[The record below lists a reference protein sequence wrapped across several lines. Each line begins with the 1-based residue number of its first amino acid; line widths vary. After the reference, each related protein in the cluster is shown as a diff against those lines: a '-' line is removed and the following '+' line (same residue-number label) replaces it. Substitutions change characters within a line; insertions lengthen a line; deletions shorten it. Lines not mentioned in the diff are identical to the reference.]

1 MVACLP
7 HRRRIMR
14 FWGSI
19 FLAVALAAGAPSARA
34 QSPAQPS
41 AQSSEAARDL
51 FKVLFDQA
59 FSTLNAQA
67 VESAWP
73 GIETAVRA
81 HNPNVDVAALAELR
95 REFARI
101 RLAQLHEV
109 TRDLPTIYA
118 RLLTAEEMRD
128 IAAFYR
134 TRSGMKMLHVL
145 PQIMAEGFATTLLSM
160 QSLSSDTNAAFL
172 ALLRERGLL

>member
-1 MVACLP
+1 
-7 HRRRIMR
+7 MR
-14 FWGSI
+14 FWGTI
-19 FLAVALAAGAPSARA
+19 ILAVALAAGAPSARA
-34 QSPAQPS
+34 QNPS

-51 FKVLFDQA
+51 LKVLFDQA

-81 HNPNVDVAALAELR
+81 QNPNVDVAALAELR

-109 TRDLPTIYA
+109 TRDLPMIYA

-145 PQIMAEGFATTLLSM
+145 PQIMAEGFATTLPRM